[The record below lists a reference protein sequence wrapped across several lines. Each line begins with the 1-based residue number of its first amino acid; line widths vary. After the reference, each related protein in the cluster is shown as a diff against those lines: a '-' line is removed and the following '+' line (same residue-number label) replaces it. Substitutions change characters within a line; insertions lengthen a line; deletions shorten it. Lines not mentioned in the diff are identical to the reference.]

1 LKTFWKAL
9 NHRINGLSLRERR
22 LIALTSSCVVLA
34 FFALSIWMPL
44 WNSIQ
49 LSINE
54 NSKIEIAI
62 EASKKNIEI
71 LEERSKVDVNLPYR
85 EKLVQ
90 LKEQSLEQQNEI
102 NDITNALIQPER
114 MNMVF
119 QGLLEKSKLQFQSIK
134 NDLPKIIELNKDKNS
149 NQMLYEHSLL
159 LEMKGQYIHG
169 LEYIQSIEKQDWQ
182 LYWDEI
188 EFKILRYPQG
198 LLTLKVHTLST
209 SDKVLGL

>member
-1 LKTFWKAL
+1 
-9 NHRINGLSLRERR
+9 
-22 LIALTSSCVVLA
+22 
-34 FFALSIWMPL
+34 M
-44 WNSIQ
+44 
-49 LSINE
+49 NE

>member
-1 LKTFWKAL
+1 
-9 NHRINGLSLRERR
+9 LRERR
-22 LIALTSSCVVLA
+22 LIALTSSCVVIA
-34 FFALSIWMPL
+34 FYIMSIWLPL

-49 LSINE
+49 LSMHE
-54 NSKIEIAI
+54 NTKIEIDI
-62 EASKKNIEI
+62 ETSKKNIAI

-85 EKLVQ
+85 EKLIA
-90 LKEQSLEQQNEI
+90 LKEQASEQQEKI
-102 NDITNALIQPER
+102 NNITNALIQPEK

-119 QGLLEKSKLQFQSIK
+119 QGLLEKSKLQFESIK
-134 NDLPKIIELNKDKNS
+134 NGSPKSIEINQDKNS
-149 NQMLYEHSLL
+149 NQVLYEHSLF

-188 EFKILRYPQG
+188 EFKTLRYPQG
-198 LLTLKVHTLST
+198 LLILKVHTLST

>member
-22 LIALTSSCVVLA
+22 LIALTSSCVVIA
-34 FFALSIWMPL
+34 FYIMSIWLPL

-49 LSINE
+49 LSMHE
-54 NSKIEIAI
+54 NTKIEIDI
-62 EASKKNIEI
+62 ETSKKNIAI

-85 EKLVQ
+85 EKLIA
-90 LKEQSLEQQNEI
+90 LKEQASEQQEKI
-102 NDITNALIQPER
+102 NNITNALIQPEK

-119 QGLLEKSKLQFQSIK
+119 QGLLEKSKLQFESIK
-134 NDLPKIIELNKDKNS
+134 NGLPKSIELNQDKNS
-149 NQMLYEHSLL
+149 NQVLYEHSLL

-188 EFKILRYPQG
+188 EFKTLRYPQG

>member
-1 LKTFWKAL
+1 MKTFWKAL

-22 LIALTSSCVVLA
+22 LIALTSSCVVIA
-34 FFALSIWMPL
+34 FYIMSIWLPL

-49 LSINE
+49 LSMHE
-54 NSKIEIAI
+54 NTKIEIDI
-62 EASKKNIEI
+62 ETSKKNIAI

-85 EKLVQ
+85 EKLIA
-90 LKEQSLEQQNEI
+90 LKEQASEQQEKI
-102 NDITNALIQPER
+102 NNITNALIQPEK

-119 QGLLEKSKLQFQSIK
+119 QGLLEKSKLQFESIK
-134 NDLPKIIELNKDKNS
+134 NGSPKSIELNQDKNS
-149 NQMLYEHSLL
+149 NQVLYEHSLL

-188 EFKILRYPQG
+188 EFKTLRYPQG

>member
-1 LKTFWKAL
+1 
-9 NHRINGLSLRERR
+9 
-22 LIALTSSCVVLA
+22 
-34 FFALSIWMPL
+34 
-44 WNSIQ
+44 
-49 LSINE
+49 
-54 NSKIEIAI
+54 
-62 EASKKNIEI
+62 
-71 LEERSKVDVNLPYR
+71 
-85 EKLVQ
+85 
-90 LKEQSLEQQNEI
+90 
-102 NDITNALIQPER
+102 

-134 NDLPKIIELNKDKNS
+134 NYLPKIIELNKDKNS

>member
-1 LKTFWKAL
+1 MKTFWKAL

-22 LIALTSSCVVLA
+22 LIALTSSCVVIA
-34 FFALSIWMPL
+34 FYIMSIWLPL

-49 LSINE
+49 LSMHE
-54 NSKIEIAI
+54 NTKIEIDI
-62 EASKKNIEI
+62 ETSKKNIAI

-85 EKLVQ
+85 EKLIA
-90 LKEQSLEQQNEI
+90 LKEQASEQQEKI
-102 NDITNALIQPER
+102 NNITNALIQPEK

-119 QGLLEKSKLQFQSIK
+119 QGLLEKSKLQFESIK
-134 NDLPKIIELNKDKNS
+134 NGSPKSIELNQDKNS
-149 NQMLYEHSLL
+149 NQVLYEHSLF

-188 EFKILRYPQG
+188 EFKTLRYPQG

>member
-22 LIALTSSCVVLA
+22 LIALTSSCVVIA
-34 FFALSIWMPL
+34 FYIMSIWLPL

-49 LSINE
+49 LSMHE
-54 NSKIEIAI
+54 NTKIEIDI
-62 EASKKNIEI
+62 ETSKKNIAI

-85 EKLVQ
+85 EKLIA
-90 LKEQSLEQQNEI
+90 LKEQASEQQEKI
-102 NDITNALIQPER
+102 NNITNALIQPEK

-119 QGLLEKSKLQFQSIK
+119 QGLLEKSKLQFESIK
-134 NDLPKIIELNKDKNS
+134 NGSPKSIEINQDKNS
-149 NQMLYEHSLL
+149 NQVLYEHSLF

-188 EFKILRYPQG
+188 EFKTLRYPQG
-198 LLTLKVHTLST
+198 LLILKVHTLST

>member
-1 LKTFWKAL
+1 
-9 NHRINGLSLRERR
+9 
-22 LIALTSSCVVLA
+22 
-34 FFALSIWMPL
+34 MPL

>member
-1 LKTFWKAL
+1 MKTFWKAL

-22 LIALTSSCVVLA
+22 LIALTSSCVVIA
-34 FFALSIWMPL
+34 FYIMSIWLPL

-49 LSINE
+49 LSLHE
-54 NSKIEIAI
+54 NTKIEIDI
-62 EASKKNIEI
+62 ETSKKNIAI

-85 EKLVQ
+85 EKLIA
-90 LKEQSLEQQNEI
+90 LKEQASEQKEKI
-102 NDITNALIQPER
+102 NNITNALIQPEK

-119 QGLLEKSKLQFQSIK
+119 QGLLEKSKLQFESIK
-134 NDLPKIIELNKDKNS
+134 NGLPKSIELNQDKNS
-149 NQMLYEHSLL
+149 NQVLYEHSLL

-188 EFKILRYPQG
+188 EFKTLRYPEG

>member
-1 LKTFWKAL
+1 MKTFWKAL

-22 LIALTSSCVVLA
+22 LIALTSSCVVIA
-34 FFALSIWMPL
+34 FYIMSIWLPL

-49 LSINE
+49 LSMHE
-54 NSKIEIAI
+54 NTKIEIDI
-62 EASKKNIEI
+62 ETSKKNIAI

-85 EKLVQ
+85 EKLIA
-90 LKEQSLEQQNEI
+90 LKEQASEQQEKI
-102 NDITNALIQPER
+102 NNITNALIQPEK

-119 QGLLEKSKLQFQSIK
+119 QGLLEKSKLQFESIK
-134 NDLPKIIELNKDKNS
+134 NGLPKSIELNQDKNS
-149 NQMLYEHSLL
+149 NQVLYEHSLL

-188 EFKILRYPQG
+188 EFKTLRYPQG

>member
-1 LKTFWKAL
+1 MKTFWKAL

-22 LIALTSSCVVLA
+22 LIALTSSCVVIA
-34 FFALSIWMPL
+34 FYIMSIWLPL

-49 LSINE
+49 LSLHE
-54 NSKIEIAI
+54 NTKIEIDI
-62 EASKKNIEI
+62 ETSKKNIAI

-85 EKLVQ
+85 EKLIA
-90 LKEQSLEQQNEI
+90 LKEQASEQQEKI
-102 NDITNALIQPER
+102 NNITNALIQPEK

-119 QGLLEKSKLQFQSIK
+119 QGLLEKSKLQFESIK
-134 NDLPKIIELNKDKNS
+134 NGSPKSIELNQDKNS
-149 NQMLYEHSLL
+149 NQVLYEHSLL

-188 EFKILRYPQG
+188 EFKTLRYPQG

>member
-1 LKTFWKAL
+1 MV
-9 NHRINGLSLRERR
+9 
-22 LIALTSSCVVLA
+22 IA
-34 FFALSIWMPL
+34 FYIMSIWLPL

-49 LSINE
+49 LSMHE
-54 NSKIEIAI
+54 NTKIEIDI
-62 EASKKNIEI
+62 ETSKKNIAI

-85 EKLVQ
+85 EKLIA
-90 LKEQSLEQQNEI
+90 LKEQASEQQEKI
-102 NDITNALIQPER
+102 NNITNALIQPEK

-119 QGLLEKSKLQFQSIK
+119 QGLLEKSKLQFESIK
-134 NDLPKIIELNKDKNS
+134 NGSPKSIEINQDKNS
-149 NQMLYEHSLL
+149 NQVLYEHSLF

-188 EFKILRYPQG
+188 EFKTLRYPQG
-198 LLTLKVHTLST
+198 LLILKVHTLST

>member
-1 LKTFWKAL
+1 MKTFWKAL

-22 LIALTSSCVVLA
+22 LIALTSSCVVIA
-34 FFALSIWMPL
+34 FYIMSIWLPL

-49 LSINE
+49 LSMHE
-54 NSKIEIAI
+54 NTKIEIDI
-62 EASKKNIEI
+62 ETSKKNIAI

-85 EKLVQ
+85 EKLIA
-90 LKEQSLEQQNEI
+90 LKEQASEQQEKI
-102 NDITNALIQPER
+102 NNITNALIQPEK

-119 QGLLEKSKLQFQSIK
+119 QGLLEKSKLQFESIK
-134 NDLPKIIELNKDKNS
+134 NGSPKSIEINQDKNS
-149 NQMLYEHSLL
+149 NQVLYEHSLF

-188 EFKILRYPQG
+188 EFKTLRYPQG
-198 LLTLKVHTLST
+198 LLILKVHTLST